1 MTNDGGAQVEQVT
14 PYGDQTTAKTEQV
27 RQMFDAIAPAY
38 DFMNRAMTL
47 GIDIW
52 WRRLAVKRLK
62 RLQPATILDVATGTG
77 DFAIQLNNSL
87 HPQHVMG
94 IDLSQGMLDDARRK
108 VKGKGLE
115 RDITF
120 EQGDCMALPMAD
132 ESFDAVTVAFGVR
145 NFEHLQQ
152 GYHEMARVL
161 KPGGMLCVL
170 ELSTPT
176 NRFIRWFYDLYT
188 LHIIPWLGSLKSGEK
203 SMDELVEMSVG
214 LLKVIHSCEVD
225 AGSLPDMKQVV
236 LEWIEFDRDYL
247 PADQYE
253 KLKALVQA
261 VPETNHLLHGDYHI
275 KNVLVQNG
283 ECLLIDMDTLCYGHP
298 IFEFASMY
306 NDYCGYS
313 YLDPEVSMNFYGVSH
328 DEVVEFW
335 RKSLALYLG
344 TDDAA
349 RLDDVERKAML
360 IGFARILR
368 RAVRK
373 MDPCSEEQE
382 QTMANA
388 RKQIAGILPLVDTLE
403 F

>member
-14 PYGDQTTAKTEQV
+14 PYGDQATAKTEQV

-62 RLQPATILDVATGTG
+62 ALKPSQILDVATGTG

-87 HPQHVMG
+87 HPQHVTG
-94 IDLSQGMLDDARRK
+94 IDLSQGMLDEARRK
-108 VKGKGLE
+108 VKEKGLE

-152 GYHEMARVL
+152 GYLEMARVL

-176 NRFIRWFYDLYT
+176 NRLIRWFYDLYT

-203 SMDELVEMSVG
+203 S
-214 LLKVIHSCEVD
+214 
-225 AGSLPDMKQVV
+225 AY
-236 LEWIEFDRDYL
+236 RYL
-247 PADQYE
+247 PQSIA
-253 KLKALVQA
+253 A
-261 VPETNHLLHGDYHI
+261 VPQGD
-275 KNVLVQNG
+275 
-283 ECLLIDMDTLCYGHP
+283 DMLQLMRNAGLKDTTFRRLT
-298 IFEFASMY
+298 
-306 NDYCGYS
+306 
-313 YLDPEVSMNFYGVSH
+313 LGVCTIYTAT
-328 DEVVEFW
+328 
-335 RKSLALYLG
+335 K
-344 TDDAA
+344 
-349 RLDDVERKAML
+349 
-360 IGFARILR
+360 
-368 RAVRK
+368 
-373 MDPCSEEQE
+373 
-382 QTMANA
+382 
-388 RKQIAGILPLVDTLE
+388 
-403 F
+403 